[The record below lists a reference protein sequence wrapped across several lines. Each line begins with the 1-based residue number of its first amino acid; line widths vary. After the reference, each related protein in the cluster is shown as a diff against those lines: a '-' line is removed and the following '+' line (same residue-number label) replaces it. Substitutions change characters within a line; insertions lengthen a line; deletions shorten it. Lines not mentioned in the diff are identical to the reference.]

1 MSTYTQPTNED
12 VYKGAELIQN
22 CMKEK
27 RPFFIG
33 RNGTIETETLYFY
46 ITRRGECVAENGDD
60 ACPPYPRQ
68 MTYQMEMN
76 AGIFP
81 GTDATLDDWCKTY
94 LESMGELDGAAAGWY
109 APLFSI
115 DLALINRFAKKGCFR
130 TPLRSLEPY
139 YSPSQLWWTK
149 ELAGKEICV
158 VSSFA
163 DTIQKQVDSGAA
175 SSIIWRGEQKG
186 LLDIPGASWS
196 YVRSGYAP
204 NVALGRG
211 GWPPGIR
218 NWKDAVDYMEKQVL
232 ATKATV
238 ALIGC
243 GALGLILGARL
254 KRRGISSI
262 LLGGAIQVLFGIK
275 GRRWQKHD
283 VISKFWNPFWVWP
296 APEEVPGAANFIEG
310 GCYWGNGAV

>member
-1 MSTYTQPTNED
+1 M
-12 VYKGAELIQN
+12 I
-22 CMKEK
+22 
-27 RPFFIG
+27 
-33 RNGTIETETLYFY
+33 
-46 ITRRGECVAENGDD
+46 
-60 ACPPYPRQ
+60 
-68 MTYQMEMN
+68 YQMEIN

-81 GTDATLDDWCKTY
+81 GTDATLDLWCKTY
-94 LESMGELDGAAAGWY
+94 LESLGDLNGTAAGWY

-115 DLALINRFAKKGCFR
+115 EAALLNRFAKKECFR

-149 ELAGKEICV
+149 ELAGKSVCV

-163 DTIQKQVDSGAA
+163 KTIQQQIESGAA
-175 SSIIWRGEQKG
+175 TSVIWRGNGREG

-196 YVRSGYAP
+196 FVRSGYAP

-211 GWPPGIR
+211 GWPEGIR
-218 NWKDAVDYMEKQVL
+218 NWKDAIDHLEKEVISS
-232 ATKATV
+232 KATV

-243 GALGLILGARL
+243 GALGMILGARL

-262 LLGGAIQVLFGIK
+262 ILGGAIQVLFGIK
-275 GRRWQKHD
+275 GKRWQTHD

-296 APEEVPGAANFIEG
+296 AAAEVPGAATFVEG
-310 GCYWGNGAV
+310 GCYWGDGPTA